1 AIVPGDVKRS
11 TLVQR
16 LTSRDPDELMPPPE
30 EGKPLNSGQVESL
43 IRWVKEG
50 AKWKNHWS
58 FIPPE
63 RPVLPKV
70 REQDWPRDEIDYFI
84 LEQLEKKGLKPAPE
98 ADKATLIRRASFDLT
113 GLPPTIGEVD
123 AFLADDSPE
132 AYEKLVDRLLSSVNY
147 GERMAANWLDLAR
160 YADTSGY
167 HFDGLR
173 FMWLWRDW
181 VIDAFNENK
190 PYDTFTVEQLA
201 GDLLPEPTRE
211 QRIATGFV
219 RNNELGGTQEKW
231 ERETNSRPPP
241 KPSDEGLLALLR
253 FDDTIRPS
261 TKSTATEQASPE
273 TKAESKQLIV
283 EDASVHG
290 PKFVRDDKPE
300 YADGRLGK
308 ALRFDGKTHIHLG
321 QLVAFERTYAFSY
334 G

>member
-1 AIVPGDVKRS
+1 MLVWCHLAIAAQKDLDFNRDIRPILSDHCYACHGPDENKRKAGLRLDRREDAFKTLKSGNRAIVPGDLKRS

-30 EGKPLNSGQVESL
+30 EGKPLSAGQVQSL

-50 AKWKNHWS
+50 ARWKNHWS

-70 REQDWPRDEIDYFI
+70 RERDWPRNEIDDFI
-84 LEQLEKKGLKPAPE
+84 LERLEKKGLKPAPE

-132 AYEKLVDRLLSSVNY
+132 AYEKLVDRLLSSAHY
-147 GERMAANWLDLAR
+147 GERLAANWLDLAR

-167 HFDGLR
+167 HFDGVR

-181 VIDAFNENK
+181 VIDTFNENK

-201 GDLLPEPTRE
+201 GDLLPDPTRE

-219 RNNELGGTQEKW
+219 RNNMT
-231 ERETNSRPPP
+231 T
-241 KPSDEGLLALLR
+241 DEGGSDPDEYLNKYVVDRVSTLGAVWLGMTVGCAECHDHK
-253 FDDTIRPS
+253 FDP
-261 TKSTATEQASPE
+261 
-273 TKAESKQLIV
+273 
-283 EDASVHG
+283 
-290 PKFVRDDKPE
+290 
-300 YADGRLGK
+300 
-308 ALRFDGKTHIHLG
+308 
-321 QLVAFERTYAFSY
+321 
-334 G
+334 